1 MPFPFP
7 ELHNFQNS
15 CLYHEDEDIY
25 VEDATKV
32 ESIGKIIMEKYDL
45 LKKLQQ
51 NLQNP
56 VSGPDAHSS
65 VMLIVS
71 FTILL
76 ILLLEQPLVLTPVVL
91 DHNTYM
97 LHAYMK
103 VSQGVWRWTLSTRP
117 WPSLDS
123 VAGTKLSQPAPGP
136 DYCSQG

>member
-65 VMLIVS
+65 VNSIIYNIV
-71 FTILL
+71 
-76 ILLLEQPLVLTPVVL
+76 
-91 DHNTYM
+91 NTVIR
-97 LHAYMK
+97 AATGINT
-103 VSQGVWRWTLSTRP
+103 SG
-117 WPSLDS
+117 
-123 VAGTKLSQPAPGP
+123 AGS
-136 DYCSQG
+136 